1 MYSSHKKLEVTRAL
15 NGDKFVV
22 DLIDNS
28 CSCNFW
34 GVVGFPCHHA
44 GVALQYGGY
53 KPKKFVH
60 EYYSRKFYEVCY
72 SHEVSTTNEQ
82 RLWKN
87 DRNPTSI
94 LPPKYKKGLG
104 RPKKIRRRE
113 PDEDP
118 NPTKLSGKKQ
128 PSTNV
133 KVVGKLATIRGSV
146 ICLLQ
151 LLRN

>member
-1 MYSSHKKLEVTRAL
+1 MTQIKEVNEQAYDWLMNT
-15 NGDKFVV
+15 V
-22 DLIDNS
+22 DQNA
-28 CSCNFW
+28 W
-34 GVVGFPCHHA
+34 W
-44 GVALQYGGY
+44 VALQYGGY

-128 PSTNV
+128 PRNGTPSKKV
-133 KVVGKLATIRGSV
+133 KRSERSIPVA
-146 ICLLQ
+146 
-151 LLRN
+151 